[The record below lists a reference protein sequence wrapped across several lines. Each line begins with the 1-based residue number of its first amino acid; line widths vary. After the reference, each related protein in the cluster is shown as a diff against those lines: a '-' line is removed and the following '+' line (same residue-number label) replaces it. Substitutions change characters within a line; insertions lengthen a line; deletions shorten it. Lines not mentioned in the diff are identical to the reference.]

1 MEPKKPNENP
11 KEKRRSRQE
20 IIAEWIKRN
29 GDRCP
34 ICGLPLDPKSCTI
47 DHIIPRTFGG
57 GDEIGNLQLLCGH
70 CNRVKADK
78 PFLGYQF
85 EEYIKRLLNA
95 NGKYS
100 VVTKYISVDGRIIDA
115 DIVFEKETNH
125 GKDLFIAEVSIASSF
140 TEEKVSQIIKRLLD
154 YKEILPSVN
163 AVLITPSELSKKYI
177 EQINN
182 NGIVLWDKEFLAQE
196 FSAQIIEEEP
206 SSFRAFFDLP
216 AETIADVDEHQKLI
230 DRLNACPA
238 GWDSWV
244 DYQNLV
250 QNILE
255 FLFCP
260 PLNSPIP
267 QSNDKNKKNRRD
279 FILSN
284 YSNKRD
290 IWEFLRDRYDADY
303 VVVDAKNS
311 AKSISKNDVL
321 QIANYLKQKG
331 TGLFGIIIAR
341 KGTNSS
347 SENTLRDVWIHD
359 QKMIVVLNDVDVEQM
374 ILDKKNG
381 EDPAKLILKKIEDF
395 RLSI

>member
-1 MEPKKPNENP
+1 MESKITKEIP
-11 KEKRRSRQE
+11 KEKRMSRQE
-20 IIAEWIKRN
+20 IIAAWIEKN
-29 GDRCP
+29 GNRCP

-47 DHIIPRTFGG
+47 DHIIPRALGG

-70 CNRVKADK
+70 CNCVKADK

-85 EEYIKRLLNA
+85 EEYVKRLLNA

-100 VVTKYISVDGRIIDA
+100 VVTKHISIDGKIIDS
-115 DIVFEKETNH
+115 DIVFERETDH
-125 GKDLFIAEVSIASSF
+125 GKELFAAEVSVVSSF
-140 TEEKVSQIIKRLLD
+140 TEKKVSQIIKRLLD

-163 AVLITPSELSKKYI
+163 TVLITPSELSKKYI

-182 NGIVLWDKEFLAQE
+182 SGIILWDKEFLAQE
-196 FSAQIIEEEP
+196 FSAQIIKEEP

-216 AETIADVDEHQKLI
+216 VEPIADVDEHQKLI

-238 GWDSWV
+238 GWESWV

-290 IWEFLRDRYDADY
+290 IWEFLRNRYDADY

-311 AKSISKNDVL
+311 AKNISKNDVL

-341 KGTNSS
+341 KGTNSA
-347 SENTLRDVWIHD
+347 SENTLRDIWIHD
-359 QKMIVVLNDVDVEQM
+359 QKMIIVLNDVDVEQM

>member
-1 MEPKKPNENP
+1 MDSKMP
-11 KEKRRSRQE
+11 KEDPKRKRRSRQE

-100 VVTKYISVDGRIIDA
+100 VVTKHISVDGRIIDA

>member
-20 IIAEWIKRN
+20 IIAEWIKSN
-29 GDRCP
+29 GDHCP
-34 ICGLPLDPKSCTI
+34 ICGLPIDPKSCAI
-47 DHIIPRTFGG
+47 DHIIPRTLGG

-100 VVTKYISVDGRIIDA
+100 VVTKHISVDGRIIDA

-125 GKDLFIAEVSIASSF
+125 GVDLFVAEVSIVSSF

-216 AETIADVDEHQKLI
+216 AEPIADVDEHQKLI

>member
-1 MEPKKPNENP
+1 MEPKMP
-11 KEKRRSRQE
+11 KKDPKRKRRPRQE
-20 IIAEWIKRN
+20 IIAEWLKHN
-29 GDRCP
+29 GSCCPRC
-34 ICGLPLDPKSCTI
+34 GSTLDPINCTI
-47 DHIIPRTFGG
+47 EHIVPWAFGG
-57 GDEIGNLQLLCGH
+57 GDEIDNILVLCDK
-70 CNRVKADK
+70 CNRVRANR

-95 NGKYS
+95 HGQYS
-100 VVTKYISVDGRIIDA
+100 VVTKHISVDGKILDS
-115 DIVFEKETNH
+115 DIVFERENDH
-125 GKDLFIAEVSIASSF
+125 GKELFVAEVSIVSSF
-140 TEEKVSQIIKRLLD
+140 TEKKVSQIIKRLLD

-163 AVLITPSELSKKYI
+163 TILITPSELSKKYI

-182 NGIVLWDKEFLAQE
+182 SGIILWDKEFLAQE

-216 AETIADVDEHQKLI
+216 VEPIADVDEHQKLI

-238 GWDSWV
+238 GWESWV

-290 IWEFLRDRYDADY
+290 IWEFLRNRYDADY

-341 KGTNSS
+341 KGTSS
-347 SENTLRDVWIHD
+347 ASENALRDMWIHD
-359 QKMIVVLNDVDVEQM
+359 QKMIIVLNDVDIEQM